1 MASRGRI
8 ILIDDEIDLISA
20 FAEYLV
26 DRGFDAVAA
35 DGAYAFDGLVAQRK
49 PDLVV
54 LDLAMP
60 GESGQELLLRIR
72 AGSDIPVIIM
82 TGRAELVDRVLC
94 LEMGAD
100 DIVQKP
106 IEPRELVA
114 RIQGLLDRRQGRP
127 RDIVRLERTTVDLRA
142 ALVMHDNGTE
152 ERLTISE
159 IMLFRAFLANPY
171 KLLTRDEI
179 LDLAPAQ
186 DRDALDRSVDPRV
199 ARLKRKLATES
210 IETRRGHGYV
220 YVPKAEKS

>member
-1 MASRGRI
+1 MASSGRI
-8 ILIDDEIDLISA
+8 IPIDDEIDLIGA

-26 DRGFDAVAA
+26 DRGFDAVTA
-35 DGAYAFDGLVAQRK
+35 DGAYAFDGLVMQGK

-54 LDLAMP
+54 LDLAMQ
-60 GESGQELLLRIR
+60 GESGLELLLRIR
-72 AGSDIPVIIM
+72 ADSDVPVIIM

-94 LEMGAD
+94 LEVGAD

-106 IEPRELVA
+106 IEPRELAA

-142 ALVMHDNGTE
+142 ARVLHDDGTE
-152 ERLTISE
+152 ERLTIGE
-159 IMLFRAFLANPY
+159 IMLFRAFLANPF
-171 KLLTRDEI
+171 KLLTRDGI
-179 LDLAPAQ
+179 LDRAPAQ

-199 ARLKRKLATES
+199 ARLKRKLATEW

-220 YVPKAEKS
+220 YVPKVENS